1 MARVLSPVNQLHP
14 EAKPMASW
22 QLAVAEA
29 KVTPQPMATLLDP
42 VVRLHPAN
50 APMPTLLEP
59 VADPITLEPSAVFN

>member
-29 KVTPQPMATLLDP
+29 NVTPQPIATLLAPVVRLQPANAPIATLLDP
-42 VVRLHPAN
+42 VA
-50 APMPTLLEP
+50 
-59 VADPITLEPSAVFN
+59 EPSTLDPTAVFD